1 MKERFHWSRKLS
13 LENQIQLYYNS
24 YIKDAPVKQ
33 TVRLGLYCYFKKATQ
48 LWSVRLLFWC
58 LNLSTKSITFTIV
71 LIVVTIIPAILRIVS
86 NISKKY
92 PLLYFPQNHLRWSW
106 KFSYVIIRQRDKPL
120 TRFGRIII
128 IVYMENISKSD
139 LWSNRSFLMPLNRG

>member
-1 MKERFHWSRKLS
+1 M
-13 LENQIQLYYNS
+13 QLFNLWCIII
-24 YIKDAPVKQ
+24 YIREAPVKQ
-33 TVRLGLYCYFKKATQ
+33 TVRLSYKLQNQSIKQ
-48 LWSVRLLFWC
+48 PLLWQGRLLFRC
-58 LNLSTKSITFTIV
+58 LNLSIKSIAFTIV
-71 LIVVTIIPAILRIVS
+71 LIAVTIIPAILRIVS